1 MPAPDGSQPLE
12 IVQDL
17 EAYLSKNALD
27 TIVKDMMVE
36 CLSTRP
42 EHPESWM
49 MRYML
54 QKNAGESSDNCAVAS
69 TVEQDMFV
77 AVCHTD
83 THTQKYLSEKKVH
96 AALLELLRQVADAQ
110 PDNVLSFLAQAAHKL
125 HKEGLQ

>member
-1 MPAPDGSQPLE
+1 MSRQTAAEGCWHAQSMHANRACLAMTVS
-12 IVQDL
+12 IQD
-17 EAYLSKNALD
+17 E
-27 TIVKDMMVE
+27 
-36 CLSTRP
+36 
-42 EHPESWM
+42 
-49 MRYML
+49 
-54 QKNAGESSDNCAVAS
+54 
-69 TVEQDMFV
+69 DMFV